1 MVAAWLLSRR
11 AQAMTPGG
19 ASDMFRSIISL
30 STSLL
35 AEIGHALRLLTGT
48 DARGARDA
56 HVIGLCAPP
65 WLTRFHLAG
74 QSRQDGAAT
83 SMEAVMVSHPL
94 KQIIEAAD
102 RAITAEDFD
111 TLLDFYADDATL
123 VVKPGLNAVGK
134 EQIRRAFV
142 AIADHFDHSL
152 VVKQG
157 KVVVIEGGDTALVIM
172 ESLLETT
179 GKDGLASSTIRRGT
193 YVFRQSA
200 DGGWLCVVDNS
211 YGTDLLQESQII

>member
-1 MVAAWLLSRR
+1 MV
-11 AQAMTPGG
+11 P
-19 ASDMFRSIISL
+19 
-30 STSLL
+30 
-35 AEIGHALRLLTGT
+35 
-48 DARGARDA
+48 
-56 HVIGLCAPP
+56 
-65 WLTRFHLAG
+65 
-74 QSRQDGAAT
+74 
-83 SMEAVMVSHPL
+83 HPL

-111 TLLDFYADDATL
+111 TLQDFYADDATL

-134 EQIRRAFV
+134 EPIRRAFV
-142 AIADHFDHSL
+142 SIADHFDHSL

-157 KVVVIEGGDTALVIM
+157 KMVVIEGGDTALVIM

-211 YGTDLLQESQII
+211 YGTDLLQESQTI